1 MYIGLH
7 GKYPIFLSDFNENW
21 IFSTYFHKSTQIWIF
36 IKIRPV
42 GAELFNADRRTDMT
56 KLIVDFR
63 NFANVLNNKKSQI
76 MKYLV
81 ACLSE
86 FKHGLEKSVLS
97 LY

>member
-1 MYIGLH
+1 
-7 GKYPIFLSDFNENW
+7 
-21 IFSTYFHKSTQIWIF
+21 
-36 IKIRPV
+36 
-42 GAELFNADRRTDMT
+42 LFNADRRTDMT